1 MLTSSIC
8 EIELR
13 DPAGSALP
21 PHPPGA
27 HVSLETPAGQR
38 RSYSITNPASET
50 DRYVIAV
57 HRQPD
62 GRGGSV
68 SVVDDT
74 EIGSLLT
81 VSAATSTFD
90 LVEAPRYLLVA
101 GGIGITPIRSM
112 LHHLLEQARARV
124 RLVYLTRTR
133 EETAYAEEL
142 AHPDLMDVVV
152 LHHSAVSGRA
162 DLWPWL
168 AEPDDQTHVYCCG
181 STALMDEVRAL
192 TMHWRPSHIH
202 FEDFAGVDALGGTSA
217 PFTLTWEPTGEPIG
231 VAAGETALDALRRSG
246 VRTPS
251 SCGSGTCGTC
261 RLRLVAGQAEHRDLV
276 LTAQERESFVMPCVS
291 RAAGE
296 AITVAPL

>member
-13 DPAGSALP
+13 DPDGLALP

-27 HVSLETPAGQR
+27 HVSLDTPAGQR
-38 RSYSITNPASET
+38 RSYSITNPAAEA

-57 HRQPD
+57 HRQPG

-81 VSAATSTFD
+81 VSAATSAFE

-101 GGIGITPIRSM
+101 GGVGITPIRSM
-112 LHHLLEQARARV
+112 LHHILGQGRSRV

-142 AHPDLMDVVV
+142 DRPGLVDVVV
-152 LHHSAVSGRA
+152 LHHSAVAGRA
-162 DLWPWL
+162 DLWQWL
-168 AEPDDQTHVYCCG
+168 AEPDDETHVYCCG
-181 STALMDEVRAL
+181 STALMDDVRAL

-217 PFTLTWEPTGEPIG
+217 PFTLTWEPTGGQIA
-231 VAAGETALDALRRSG
+231 VASDETALEALRRNG
-246 VRTPS
+246 VRTSS
-251 SCGSGTCGTC
+251 SCESGTCGTC
-261 RLRLVAGQAEHRDLV
+261 RLRLVAGETEHRDLV
-276 LTAQERESFVMPCVS
+276 LTPPERESFVMPCVS
-291 RAAGE
+291 RAAGA